1 MLITHIYMG
10 SASLIIALIHL
21 LWFYVSLFPLFVLFI
36 SELSTP
42 TFWTGAD
49 MPTTVVH
56 IIHHQKRREL
66 WMYQFH
72 YVVRHTI
79 CLFLTWIIS
88 VVPNSMDSFVC
99 FIYCMH
105 SQRLKVADNVVD
117 DETRNYLWSLF
128 ITCKAL
134 WNESVVK
141 LMLIP
146 CSRDYSVR
154 SGGNCC
160 TCSCCDDLHV
170 PYLACNYNT
179 ATFLVFPTCS
189 VRWALLYSR
198 ICLSSS
204 IKTSSSLK
212 NS

>member
-1 MLITHIYMG
+1 M
-10 SASLIIALIHL
+10 S
-21 LWFYVSLFPLFVLFI
+21 VSFPFFILFI

-42 TFWTGAD
+42 TCWTGAD
-49 MPTTVVH
+49 MRTIVVH

-79 CLFLTWIIS
+79 CLFLPWIIS
-88 VVPNSMDSFVC
+88 VVPNFMDSFVC
-99 FIYCMH
+99 FIYCMN
-105 SQRLKVADNVVD
+105 SQRLKVADNVAD
-117 DETRNYLWSLF
+117 DETRNYLWSLS

-134 WNESVVK
+134 WNKSVVK

-160 TCSCCDDLHV
+160 TCSCLHV
-170 PYLACNYNT
+170 PYLACDNNT
-179 ATFLVFPTCS
+179 ATFLVFPTCN
-189 VRWALLYSR
+189 VRCVLLCSR
-198 ICLSSS
+198 ICLRNST
-204 IKTSSSLK
+204 KKSSSLR